1 MMSIEENRNFVMCQ
15 LIAGL
20 VFVLTGIIAAA
31 CQPLS
36 PSPTPKASSEP
47 EATVKAGFNSELYLI
62 DNPDV
67 PDLIQSGQFKS
78 AVDHYEKAGKFGK
91 NAKGDRYETTFTG
104 TSGNDTV
111 QGLGPAEHTHF
122 IGVGYIV
129 DSAKGGDY
137 PVLNTS
143 LGEGEVDTLIGNT
156 EGENE
161 FILGSYITSAIP
173 KAEPFY
179 VGKGDGDYARI
190 KNFTRQKDA
199 LYLSGLPEQYKI
211 EPANGTVQIS
221 TKEGDLVAIVE
232 GVDKLEFG
240 EISKKYGQFAV
251 K

>member
-1 MMSIEENRNFVMCQ
+1 MRQFITGFV
-15 LIAGL
+15 
-20 VFVLTGIIAAA
+20 FFLTGIIAAA
-31 CQPLS
+31 CQPSS
-36 PSPTPKASSEP
+36 PPTTQSPTPTTSTKP
-47 EATVKAGFNSELYLI
+47 EASVKAGFNSELYLI

-67 PDLIQSGQFKS
+67 PDLIKSGKFKS
-78 AVDHYEKAGKFGK
+78 ALDHYEKAGKFGK
-91 NAKGDRYETTFTG
+91 NAKGKRYETTFTG

-129 DSAKGGDY
+129 DPAKGGDY

-161 FILGSYITSAIP
+161 FILGSYITSAVP

-179 VGKGDGDYARI
+179 VGKGDADYARI
-190 KNFTRQKDA
+190 KNFTRKKDS

-211 EPANGTVQIS
+211 ESAKGMVKIF
-221 TKEGDLVAIVE
+221 TKEGDLVVIVE
-232 GVDKLEFG
+232 GVDKLAFG
-240 EISKKYGQFAV
+240 ELSKEYGQFAV